1 MTIRVL
7 RSTQAAAEIR
17 EIATYLEEHSR
28 PAAQRFLEALERA
41 AQQLSQFP
49 NSGAPGLVPE
59 TRRLILGNYIL
70 SYRRR
75 GSDVEIFA
83 VRHARRRD
91 PGCRCPKPAR
101 DPHEMVDVA

>member
-7 RSTQAAAEIR
+7 RSTRAAAEIR

-28 PAAQRFLEALERA
+28 PVAQRFLEALERA
-41 AQQLSQFP
+41 EQQLSQFP
-49 NSGAPGLVPE
+49 NSGAPGPLPG
-59 TRRLILGNYIL
+59 TRRLIVGNYVV

-91 PGCRCPKPAR
+91 AR
-101 DPHEMVDVA
+101 L

>member
-7 RSTQAAAEIR
+7 RSPRAATQIR

-28 PAAQRFLEALERA
+28 PAVQRFLEALERGER
-41 AQQLSQFP
+41 QLSQFP

-91 PGCRCPKPAR
+91 PGLPLP
-101 DPHEMVDVA
+101 

>member
-7 RSTQAAAEIR
+7 RSTRAAAEIR
-17 EIATYLEEHSR
+17 EIATYLGEHSA

-41 AQQLSQFP
+41 EQQLSQFP
-49 NSGAPGLVPE
+49 NSGRPGLLPG
-59 TRRLILGNYIL
+59 TRRLVVGNYIF

-91 PGCRCPKPAR
+91 AR
-101 DPHEMVDVA
+101 TPTSG